1 MESITRPLSSN
12 IPQSTSLPPIGEDTA
27 SSLKKDQRSKQL
39 SFADN
44 VDQVDGSTK
53 LWSNTFAGTGK
64 MSSL

>member
-1 MESITRPLSSN
+1 MESITRPLSTN

-27 SSLKKDQRSKQL
+27 SSVKKSKQL

-44 VDQVDGSTK
+44 VDQTDGSNK